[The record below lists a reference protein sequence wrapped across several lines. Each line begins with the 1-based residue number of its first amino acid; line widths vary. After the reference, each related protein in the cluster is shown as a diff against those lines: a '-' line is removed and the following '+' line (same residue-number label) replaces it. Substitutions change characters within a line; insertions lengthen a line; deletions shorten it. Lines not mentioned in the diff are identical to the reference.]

1 MAEYSEWLEAAV
13 GMEALDEA
21 TDQDTLQ
28 QATVHQQR
36 RDAVLCLI
44 DCQLSMFQVGI
55 RPSDLGEISRMGA
68 NNTPG
73 GASTPAIP
81 KTVATSG
88 CSKGRDVIMRKQ
100 STDVFFCLEVE
111 GEGAD
116 GRIPVGMATGNE
128 KGTDSEVTGNRITN
142 TPFRDAVRC
151 VLKLCQEK
159 VLMSDKDLVALALYN
174 TNTRNNIYEL
184 PGLYIVHPF
193 SLLSVQSVWELEGL
207 AASGDVSSMTY
218 EEFKKNIGH
227 AQRNEVHLSDV
238 LWAAQHMFLSLH
250 SNVIKY
256 RRIFI
261 FTNDDEP
268 HKGETSEME
277 QCLARVRE
285 LYEAGVTLEVFAIGE
300 SPNTGAEEMNMGR
313 EEATCDALDRT
324 TRAADPQL
332 QGGVKQREDTVRF
345 TDCVDAERH
354 FRHER
359 FWDQL
364 HRGLQFAQGMNEHE
378 RLATVHVT
386 GGVEVFDQLLNSVR
400 RRTHPQR
407 PFQNYA
413 LTIGISVGGSP
424 VPTMAVSVYHP
435 LLPATLPRAEWL
447 DHRTNAIVPR
457 RAQLVVKRPPSSTVS
472 HRLNKEE
479 TTNDATKAV
488 DSKRIG
494 TPKPNKKGVEEDLE
508 TVVNPDHLLY
518 STIVGGRRL
527 FFTPRERQHIVLTA
541 TAGAPVGFSILCF
554 KYKEDILQHKHVICK
569 SSFLR
574 PNPYDGG
581 EASLRLF
588 VQLTR
593 TLVRQ
598 NKVAVAQYVARRG
611 AAPRLVALVPSSSAV
626 PVPTCSLPAKGLGL
640 YVVPLPYSED
650 IRDVPSLPCFNSAT
664 IPSQEDVDLATGIVS
679 CLSVSYDINAVPNP
693 SLQLRY
699 QVLKEMT
706 LRQATESGAMMP
718 EKSGN
723 KPGTMA
729 DMSLPDR
736 EGMARYAP
744 LFHEFNAK
752 LLGPSYDA
760 DRLCPQPKRSEVAGA
775 KTLRAGT
782 GGHREGDDG
791 VDNAAI
797 HLVETAFEQNALPTL
812 TVMQLKAYLSALGE
826 SAAGARRKD
835 ELIEVVTHVLL
846 RQRGEKA

>member
-1 MAEYSEWLEAAV
+1 MSEYSEWLEAAV
-13 GMEALDEA
+13 GMGALDEA

-28 QATVHQQR
+28 QATVYQQR

-44 DCQLSMFQVGI
+44 DCQLSMFQGGI
-55 RPSDLGEISRMGA
+55 RSSDPGEISRIGA
-68 NNTPG
+68 DNTPG
-73 GASTPAIP
+73 EDSTPAMLNS
-81 KTVATSG
+81 VATSG
-88 CSKGRDVIMRKQ
+88 CSKGRNTTMRKQ
-100 STDVFFCLEVE
+100 STDVFFWPDVG
-111 GEGAD
+111 GEGAER
-116 GRIPVGMATGNE
+116 RIPAGMATGDE
-128 KGTDSEVTGNRITN
+128 KVTDPEVTGNRINN

-151 VLKLCQEK
+151 VLKLCQDK

-174 TNTRNNIYEL
+174 TNKRHNIYEL

-193 SLLSVQSVWELEGL
+193 SLLSVQSVRELEGL
-207 AASGDVSSMTY
+207 AASGDVSSMMY

-250 SNVIKY
+250 SNLIKY
-256 RRIFI
+256 RRVFI

-268 HKGETSEME
+268 HKGETSEKE
-277 QCLARVRE
+277 RCLARVRE
-285 LYEAGVTLEVFAIGE
+285 LYEAGVTIEVFAIGK
-300 SPNTGAEEMNMGR
+300 SPNTGAGEMGMGR
-313 EEATCDALDRT
+313 GEANFDALNRA
-324 TRAADPQL
+324 TRVADTQL

-354 FRHER
+354 FKHEG

-364 HRGLQFAQGMNEHE
+364 DRGERFAQGMIEHE
-378 RLATVHVT
+378 RLGAVHVT
-386 GGVEVFDQLLNSVR
+386 GGVEVFDHLLNAVR

-457 RAQLVVKRPPSSTVS
+457 RAQLVVKRPLSSFDS
-472 HRLNKEE
+472 HRLNEQE
-479 TTNDATKAV
+479 TTNDATKAE
-488 DSKRIG
+488 DSRVIG
-494 TPKPNKKGVEEDLE
+494 TPRPNKEVEEETLE

-527 FFTPRERQHIVLTA
+527 FFSAQERQHIFLTA

-554 KYKEDILQHKHVICK
+554 KHKEDILQHKHVICK

-593 TLVRQ
+593 TLVRG

-611 AAPRLVALVPSSSAV
+611 AAPRLVALAPSSPAV

-664 IPSQEDVDLATGIVS
+664 IPSQEDVDLAAGIVS

-699 QVLKEMT
+699 QALKEMA
-706 LRQATESGAMMP
+706 LRQATESGVMMP

-729 DMSLPDR
+729 DMSLPDS
-736 EGMARYAP
+736 EGMAQYAP
-744 LFHEFNAK
+744 IFHDFNAK

-760 DRLCPQPKRSEVAGA
+760 ARLCPQPKRSEFAGE
-775 KTLRAGT
+775 KSLRTGS
-782 GGHREGDDG
+782 GGHREGDDV

-826 SAAGARRKD
+826 STAGARRKD
-835 ELIEVVTHVLL
+835 EVIEVVKHVLL
-846 RQRGEKA
+846 RQRGERA